1 MIDINVKLVD
11 FKITSS
17 DESVRANEDGSYTVL
32 INSRQASNRQ
42 ATAYREAVRHIQ
54 QGECDHRDGEVQQI
68 EYATHKGGE
77 K

>member
-42 ATAYREAVRHIQ
+42 ATAYREAVRHIRR
-54 QGECDHRDGEVQQI
+54 GDCDQRDGEVQEI
-68 EYATHKGGE
+68 ETDTHIGGAE
-77 K
+77 